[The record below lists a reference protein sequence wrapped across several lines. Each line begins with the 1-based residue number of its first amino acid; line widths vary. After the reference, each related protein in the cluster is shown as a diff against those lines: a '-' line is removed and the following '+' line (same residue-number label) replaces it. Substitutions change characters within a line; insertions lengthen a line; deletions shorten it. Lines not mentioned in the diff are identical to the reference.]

1 MSKIQSLCAA
11 ALLALLGTGAVSA
24 AAPAGPAKLLRF
36 PDIHGDKVVFTY
48 AGDLWTAPASGGTA
62 VHLTAHPGLELFAKF
77 SPDGQWIA
85 FTGQIDGD
93 EQVYVI
99 PVTGGVPKQLTWYP
113 ARGPLPARWGYDNQ
127 VLGWTRDGKSVLF
140 RSMRDGWD
148 LTDTHLYT
156 VPVDGG
162 MSAGLGETLPMPIS
176 GAGDFSPD
184 GKQMVYTPIA
194 RDFRTWKRYQGGWAQ
209 DLYIFDLASHET
221 KNITSNIRTDR
232 DPMWM
237 GGRIFFNSDRTG
249 TLNLYSY
256 EVASGALTQITK
268 STKWDV
274 RWPSSDNAGKIV
286 FEMDGE
292 LHVLDVLD
300 AGTGQE
306 RQIAIQV
313 PYEGLYDRPSRVS
326 AADNIED
333 FALSPKGE
341 RALFTA
347 RGDIFTTPIEKG
359 PTRNL
364 TRTSRY
370 HDKWARW
377 SPDGRKIAFI
387 SDRSGEEEVWWI
399 DQDGSGKPEQL
410 TKGTPAD
417 TPAMR
422 FAPAWAGD
430 GKRLA
435 FGDKDGRLFVL
446 TLADRKLV
454 QVADNVYGMIR
465 DYTWS
470 PDGGHLAFSMTDP
483 SSFRSIWIWS
493 VEGAADARLRRVTS
507 EMFHEANPAWDHDGN
522 FLYYLSARE
531 FSPQLDGV
539 ELNYA
544 NDRNIVILGLA
555 LRKDVKSPLPF
566 ESDEVTVD
574 SADGKDDAKKD
585 GDKPADKQADKDGE
599 KKDKDGDKSAAAKAL
614 EKKGYIKIDFDGL
627 SERVV
632 RVPVAGDNY
641 DGLTVSK
648 DGNLLYVK
656 APSFFL
662 GRDGGGEPT
671 LQVFSFKDRK
681 ESTLAE
687 GIGGYEISQDG
698 SKVLVQ
704 QGEQV
709 NLYNAA
715 PGGGDSKKT
724 VSTAGLAVDR
734 VPSEEWAEVFDEV
747 WRRYRDYFYVENMH
761 GYDWAALREQY
772 RPLVAHVGHRSDLN
786 YVLGE
791 MIAELNISHA
801 YVTGGDFDLPER
813 PRVALPGARFEL
825 DAKAGRYRIA
835 RIFQGQNEEGIY
847 RSPLTEVGV
856 DVKAGEYVLAIDGE
870 ELVANDN
877 PYRLLRHKAGKPVR
891 MTVNSKPAFDGS
903 REITF
908 NPIGTE
914 TSLVYLNWVKQNRER
929 VDKLSNGRIGYLHV
943 PDMGEDGL
951 REFVKWY
958 YGQVRKEGLIIDVRD
973 NGGGFVSQT
982 LIERLSRKL
991 LAVDFGRQSDEPA
1004 TYPQVTF
1011 YGHMACIINEGSSS
1025 DGDIFPAMFKQ
1036 AKLGPVIGK
1045 RSWGGVVGISGHGPL
1060 IDGGTVFVPEA
1071 GTVSIEGEWIIEG
1084 YGVDPDIVVEN
1095 DPKSVLEGKDPQLE
1109 RAVAEVLKKMEAE
1122 PRKLP
1127 KKPADPIKTQ
1137 AGIEAATKK

>member
-11 ALLALLGTGAVSA
+11 ALLALLGTGAA
-24 AAPAGPAKLLRF
+24 AAQTKLLRF
-36 PDIHGDKVVFTY
+36 PDIHGDRVVFTY
-48 AGDLWTAPASGGTA
+48 AGDLWTAPASGASGGVAT
-62 VHLTAHPGLELFAKF
+62 HITAHPGLELFAKF
-77 SPDGQWIA
+77 SPDGKWIA

-99 PVTGGVPKQLTWYP
+99 PATGGVPKQLTWFP

-148 LTDTHLYT
+148 LTDTRLYT
-156 VPVDGG
+156 VPVNGSTG
-162 MSAGLGETLPMPIS
+162 MGGLGETLPMPIS

-184 GKQMVYTPIA
+184 GKKMVYTPIA

-209 DLYIFDLASHET
+209 DLYLFDLATHET

-232 DPMWM
+232 DPMWI
-237 GGRIFFNSDRTG
+237 GDRIFFNSDRTG

-256 EVASGALTQITK
+256 EVASGALTQVTK

-274 RWPSSDNAGKIV
+274 RWPSSDNAGSIV
-286 FEMDGE
+286 FEQDGE
-292 LHVLDVLD
+292 LHVLDTR
-300 AGTGQE
+300 TGQE

-326 AADNIED
+326 AKDYIED

-347 RGDIFTTPIEKG
+347 RGDIFTAPIEKG

-387 SDRSGEEEVWWI
+387 SDRSGEEEVWLI

-422 FAPAWAGD
+422 FAPVWAGD
-430 GKRLA
+430 GKRIA

-446 TLADRKLV
+446 T
-454 QVADNVYGMIR
+454 VADLKVVQIADNPYGMIR

-483 SSFRSIWIWS
+483 NSFRSIWIWS
-493 VEGAADARLRRVTS
+493 VDDSKLRRVTS
-507 EMFHEANPAWDHDGN
+507 ELFHESSPAWDHDGN
-522 FLYYLSARE
+522 FLYYLSGRE
-531 FSPQLDGV
+531 FSPQLDGI

-544 NDRNIVILGLA
+544 NDRNIVLLGVA

-574 SADGKDDAKKD
+574 DGKDGKDGKDDKN
-585 GDKPADKQADKDGE
+585 ADKKDGE
-599 KKDKDGDKSAAAKAL
+599 KPEADKAA
-614 EKKGYIKIDFDGL
+614 KKGYIKIDFDGL
-627 SERVV
+627 ADRVV

-656 APSFFL
+656 VPSFFL
-662 GRDGGGEPT
+662 GRDGGSEPM

-704 QGEQV
+704 QGDQI

-715 PGGGDSKKT
+715 PGAGDSKKT
-724 VSTAGLAVDR
+724 VSTDGLAVDR
-734 VPSEEWAEVFDEV
+734 VPSEEWAEIFDEV
-747 WRRYRDYFYVENMH
+747 WRRYRDYFYVQNMH

-813 PRVALPGARFEL
+813 PRVALPGARFEV

-835 RIFQGQNEEGIY
+835 RIFQGQNEEPRY

-856 DVKAGEYVLAIDGE
+856 DVKVGEYVLAIDGE
-870 ELVANDN
+870 ELAANDN
-877 PYRLLRHKAGKPVR
+877 PYRLLRHKAGRPVR
-891 MTVNSKPAFDGS
+891 MTVNAKPTFEGA

-908 NPIGTE
+908 NPIASE
-914 TSLVYLNWVKQNRER
+914 ANLVYLDWVKRNRER

-958 YGQVRKEGLIIDVRD
+958 YGQVRKEGLIVDVRD

-991 LAVDFGRQSDEPA
+991 LALDFGRQSDEPA
-1004 TYPQVTF
+1004 TYPQVAF
-1011 YGHMACIINEGSSS
+1011 YGHMACVINEGSSS
-1025 DGDIFPAMFKQ
+1025 DGDIFPAMFKE

-1060 IDGGTVFVPEA
+1060 IDGGDVFVPEA
-1071 GTVSIEGEWIIEG
+1071 GTVSIEGEWVIEG

-1127 KKPADPIKTQ
+1127 RKPADPDKTQ